1 MTNAKGAAAM
11 RHEFDHAFTR
21 PQDAAPDDEVL
32 IGVDVAGARHAIRLT
47 DIAGVLADRTIVA
60 IPSSSPD
67 VVGIVGFRGD
77 ILPVF
82 DLAALLGYP
91 RAPRSRWL
99 AVAKGG
105 DAAFAFG
112 HLISHLRVPSAS
124 VVKANVDSNI
134 AALVTVAGE
143 TWPVVSLGNVTAS
156 LAQRL
161 KEQ

>member
-1 MTNAKGAAAM
+1 MSNAKTAAAM
-11 RHEFDHAFTR
+11 RHEFDDAFTR
-21 PQDAAPDDEVL
+21 PQDEAADDEVL
-32 IGVDVAGARHAIRLT
+32 IGVDVGGARHALRLT

-60 IPSSSPD
+60 IPSSSHD

-91 RAPRSRWL
+91 RAPRSRWI
-99 AVAKGG
+99 AVARGG
-105 DAAFAFG
+105 DAAFAFAQ
-112 HLISHLRVPSAS
+112 LISHLRVPSTS
-124 VVKANVDSNI
+124 VVKTTVESNI

-143 TWPVVSLGNVTAS
+143 TWPVISLGTVTAA
-156 LAQRL
+156 LAERL